1 MADKKPPSKNPL
13 KSPLNKKDGANPKF
27 PTWGFLVIILFLI
40 VIQFMFLNPEPSN
53 GIKYSEFLDQ
63 VKSGYVDEIIIKNQ
77 VNVYGK
83 YNESALSDGIIS
95 PPEQQDSP
103 LNLPTAMAEEYRTF
117 VTTILPNDDI
127 RPILDEFG
135 VEYEVRIEEEWFSGV
150 FMWLVMIGL
159 AVGFWVFIFRRM
171 NPGQQVLNIGKNKAS
186 LYDQQTETKVTFK
199 DVAGLDEAKAEVE
212 EVVEFLKTPQKFT
225 KLGGTLPKGVLL
237 VGPPGTG
244 KTLLAKATAGEAS
257 VPFFSLSGSDF
268 VEMFVG
274 VGAARVRDLFK
285 QAKEKAP
292 CIVFIDEIDSI
303 GRSRGKGMAMGSND
317 ERENTLN
324 QLLSEMD
331 GFNSDKGVI
340 LMAATNRP
348 DILDSALL
356 RPGRFDRQI
365 LIDKP
370 DLNGRVEVLKV
381 HVKKVKLS
389 STIDLRVLASQTPGF
404 AGAELANLCNEAAL
418 LAARRGKKAVEMVD
432 FQDSIEKVIAGLER
446 KNKLIS
452 PEEREIVA
460 YHEAG
465 HAVVG
470 WFLEYTDPVL
480 KVSIVPRGLA
490 ALGYTL
496 QTPLE
501 DRFLM
506 TTEELNEKICALLGG
521 RIAEEIIFGKI
532 STGAQNDL
540 ERITNMAYA
549 MVAEYGMSKELG
561 YISLRDSS
569 NPENSYGFNRKYSA
583 DTSNRI
589 DDAVQSIIRM
599 NYDRTLALLTE
610 HRDQL
615 VLLAKT
621 LLEKEV
627 MNHQELRD
635 LLGDRPKGKHADG
648 LFAEAKIVDEVIS
661 DDVVED
667 STDDVV
673 EDMVEKTT
681 EDATDDI
688 KSGHGKITNK
698 GSEESKTVS
707 SSGVDLTSEIIRTD
721 AQPKENNK
729 VTDKPKESSETE
741 AEDGPSIIS
750 SENEDQANSKKDLFS

>member
-1 MADKKPPSKNPL
+1 MAEQKPDQKKQIKPPIG
-13 KSPLNKKDGANPKF
+13 NKPGNSPKF
-27 PTWGFLVIILFLI
+27 PTWGFLVIILLLI
-40 VIQFMFLNPEPSN
+40 VVQFMFLTPETGKN
-53 GIKYSEFLDQ
+53 IKYSEFLNQ
-63 VKSGYVDEIIIKNQ
+63 VESGYVEEIVIRNGVTIH
-77 VNVYGK
+77 GK
-83 YNESALSDGIIS
+83 YNESAVRDGIIS
-95 PPEQQDSP
+95 PPEQSDSP
-103 LNLPTAMAEEYRTF
+103 LNLSSTSMDDYKSF
-117 VTTILPNDDI
+117 MTTMLPNDEI
-127 RPILDEFG
+127 RPILDENN
-135 VEYEVRIEEEWFSGV
+135 VEYAVTIEEEWFSGV
-150 FMWLVMIGL
+150 FMWLIMIAL
-159 AVGFWVFIFRRM
+159 AIGFWVFIFRRM

-199 DVAGLDEAKAEVE
+199 DVAGLEEAKAEVE
-212 EVVEFLKTPQKFT
+212 EVVEFLRNPQKFT
-225 KLGGTLPKGVLL
+225 KLGGVLPKGVLL

-381 HVKKVKLS
+381 HVKKLKLS
-389 STIDLRVLASQTPGF
+389 KNIDLRMLASQTPGF

-418 LAARRGKKAVEMVD
+418 IAARRGKKAIEMVD

-452 PEEREIVA
+452 PEERKIVA

-470 WFLEYTDPVL
+470 WFLEHTDPVL

-521 RIAEEIIFGKI
+521 RIAEEIVFGKI

-549 MVAEYGMSKELG
+549 MVAEYGMSEELG

-569 NPENSYGFNRKYSA
+569 NPENSYGFNRKYSP
-583 DTSNRI
+583 DTSNKI
-589 DDAVQSIIRM
+589 DDAVHRIIKQ
-599 NYDRTLALLTE
+599 NYDKTLELLTK
-610 HRDQL
+610 HRDEL
-615 VLLAKT
+615 EDLAQT

-627 MNHQELRD
+627 LDHRD
-635 LLGDRPKGKHADG
+635 LRKILGDRPMGKYPEG
-648 LFAEAKIVDEVIS
+648 MFDEV
-661 DDVVED
+661 V
-667 STDDVV
+667 
-673 EDMVEKTT
+673 
-681 EDATDDI
+681 
-688 KSGHGKITNK
+688 
-698 GSEESKTVS
+698 
-707 SSGVDLTSEIIRTD
+707 TSPKNGI
-721 AQPKENNK
+721 PKEEEIK
-729 VTDKPKESSETE
+729 
-741 AEDGPSIIS
+741 G
-750 SENEDQANSKKDLFS
+750 ENVEITIDDDTVPEEGKSDTQG